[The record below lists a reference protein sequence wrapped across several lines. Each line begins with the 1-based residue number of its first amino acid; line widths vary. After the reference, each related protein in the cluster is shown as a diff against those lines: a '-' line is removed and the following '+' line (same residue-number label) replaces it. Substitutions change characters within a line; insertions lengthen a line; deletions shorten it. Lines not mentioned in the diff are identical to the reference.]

1 MMSVNSG
8 NRVQEQAHGQSQ
20 SKRNPGI
27 GFYWQNS
34 WRMLWRDWRGGEL
47 TILAIALIIAVTS
60 ITAVGFFTDRIE
72 RGLKMQSAELIA
84 GDLVISSGRTD
95 VNDHI
100 AEARANNFMVTT
112 TEQFRSVVFV
122 NERFQLAEVK
132 VVSEGYPLRG
142 VLRVSDT
149 AFGQDEATTGIPAP
163 GELWV
168 EARLLQLLDLDVG
181 DSVKLGEVLFTLR
194 KIIRYEPDRAGDL
207 FSVAP
212 RVMMN
217 SADLDATRLISIG
230 ALVSYR
236 VLIAG
241 DSDRINDYHDA
252 IKDRLQAGEQIIG
265 VEEGR
270 PELNTALNSARQF
283 LGLAAL
289 ISVLLAG
296 VAVATVANRFS
307 TRHLNTS
314 AMMRCLGT
322 SQKTIIRL
330 FTLEMLWLSILAS
343 TIGCVLGA
351 LTQLVITELLD
362 KLVLTQLPPPS
373 WKALILGYATGIVM
387 LIGFALPPLL
397 SLHRVPPLH
406 VLRKD
411 VPKHP
416 VSVWTVY
423 IAVMICMS
431 LLLYWQIGDLQLVT
445 IVIGGILLTLL
456 ILAVTAYLLI
466 LLLNRLRAR
475 VGIAWR
481 FGLANISR
489 RPGSS
494 VIQIVAFGLGI
505 MVLLLLSTVRSD
517 LLYDWQSSLPH
528 DAPNYFVINVQTDQV
543 DEISD
548 YFTSMGVNNTR
559 LYPMVRA
566 RLVEVNGQKVDS
578 SDYQSE
584 RAKRFVTREFNLSWA
599 EHMQRD
605 NEVVAGE
612 WWSRQEHGRPLL
624 SLEAGLAETLNMQ
637 VNDVV
642 SFDINGSKIDL
653 TISNLRSVDWD
664 TFNVNFF
671 TVLPPGVL
679 ENRPANWVTSVYLN
693 AEQQQQLGRLV
704 REFSNITLID
714 IETIMQ
720 RVRGIIDRVTLA
732 VEFVFLFTLLA
743 GLAVLYAAIQSNQDE
758 RRFESAVLRTLGASR
773 KTLMLG
779 LLAEFSLLGAL
790 SGLLAGLAAT
800 SLAWLLALYIFK
812 FDYAFDITVAVAGF
826 VSGIA
831 IVVSAGILGTR
842 SVLTTPPVETL
853 RQGNG

>member
-1 MMSVNSG
+1 MSSDNNSHVQTSAAGHQHTSVNQG
-8 NRVQEQAHGQSQ
+8 VR
-20 SKRNPGI
+20 
-27 GFYWQNS
+27 FYWYNA

-84 GDLVISSGRTD
+84 GDLVISSSRAD

-100 AEARANNFMVTT
+100 TEARANDFMVATVQ
-112 TEQFRSVVFV
+112 QFRSVVFAD
-122 NERFQLAEVK
+122 ERFQLAEVK
-132 VVSEGYPLRG
+132 AVSEGYPLRG
-142 VLRVSDT
+142 VLRVSDS
-149 AFGQDEATTGIPAP
+149 AFGQDEATTAIPAP

-168 EARLLQLLDLDVG
+168 EARLLQLLELNIG
-181 DSVKLGEVLFTLR
+181 DTIKLGEVEFTLR

-217 SADLDATRLISIG
+217 SADLDATGLISTG

-241 DSDRINDYHDA
+241 DIDRINDYGNA
-252 IKDRLQAGEQIIG
+252 LKDRLQPGEQIIG
-265 VEEGR
+265 IDEGR
-270 PELNTALNSARQF
+270 PELNTALKSARQF

-314 AMMRCLGT
+314 AMMRCLGS

-330 FTLEMLWLSILAS
+330 FTLEMLWLSLLAS
-343 TIGCVLGA
+343 TVGCILGA

-373 WKALILGYATGIVM
+373 LKAVILGYATGVVM

-411 VPKHP
+411 VPKRP

-423 IAVMICMS
+423 LAVVLCMS
-431 LLLYWQIGDLQLVT
+431 LLLYWQIADLQLVV
-445 IVIGGILLTLL
+445 IVLGGILATL
-456 ILAVTAYLLI
+456 ITLAATAYLLI
-466 LLLNRLRAR
+466 LLLNRLRSR

-481 FGLANISR
+481 FGLAKISR

-517 LLYDWQSSLPH
+517 LLDGWQRSLPH

-543 DEISD
+543 EDINN
-548 YFTSMGVNNTR
+548 YFTSIGVNNSR

-566 RLVEVNGQKVDS
+566 RLIEINGSRVDS
-578 SDYQSE
+578 SNYQNE

-599 EHMQRD
+599 ADMQPD
-605 NEVVAGE
+605 NDIVDGR
-612 WWSRQEHGRPLL
+612 WWQRADHGRPLL
-624 SLEAGLAETLNMQ
+624 SLETGLAETLKLK

-679 ENRPANWVTSVYLN
+679 EDMPANWITSVYLDT
-693 AEQQQQLGRLV
+693 EQRQQLGTLV
-704 REFSNITLID
+704 RQFSNITLID

-720 RVRGIIDRVTLA
+720 RVRGIIARVSLA
-732 VEFVFLFTLLA
+732 VEFIFLFTLLA

-779 LLAEFSLLGAL
+779 LFAEFSLLGAL
-790 SGLLAGLAAT
+790 SGVLAGLAA
-800 SLAWLLALYIFK
+800 SALASMLATYVFK
-812 FDYAFDITVAVAGF
+812 FDYSFDITVAMSGF
-826 VSGIA
+826 FSGML
-831 IVVSAGILGTR
+831 IVVIAGILGTR
-842 SVLTTPPVETL
+842 RVLTTPPVETL
-853 RQGNG
+853 RQGNA

>member
-1 MMSVNSG
+1 M
-8 NRVQEQAHGQSQ
+8 QAQALSQ
-20 SKRNPGI
+20 PQPKRNPGI

-34 WRMLWRDWRGGEL
+34 WRMLWRDWRGSEL

-84 GDLVISSGRTD
+84 GDLVISSGRAD
-95 VNDHI
+95 VNDYI

-112 TEQFRSVVFV
+112 TQQFRSVVFAD
-122 NERFQLAEVK
+122 ERFKLAEVK

-149 AFGQDEATTGIPAP
+149 AFGPDEATTSIPAA

-181 DSVKLGEVLFTLR
+181 DSIKLGEVLFTLR

-217 SADLDATRLISIG
+217 STDLDATGLISIG

-241 DSDRINDYHDA
+241 DSVRINDYRDA
-252 IKDRLQAGEQIIG
+252 IKDRLQPGEQIIG

-270 PELNTALNSARQF
+270 PELNTALKSARQF

-322 SQKTIIRL
+322 SQKTIIKL

-351 LTQLVITELLD
+351 LTQVVITELLD

-397 SLHRVPPLH
+397 SLHKVPPLH

-411 VPKHP
+411 VAKRP

-431 LLLYWQIGDLQLVT
+431 LLLYWQIGDLQLVV
-445 IVIGGILLTLL
+445 IVIGGILVTLVT
-456 ILAVTAYLLI
+456 LAATAYLLI

-475 VGIAWR
+475 VGVAWR

-517 LLYDWQSSLPH
+517 LLDGWQRSLPH

-566 RLVEVNGQKVDS
+566 RLVDVNGLKVDS

-599 EHMQRD
+599 EHMQQD

-612 WWSRQEHGRPLL
+612 WWSRQDHGRPLL
-624 SLEAGLAETLNMQ
+624 SLEAGLAETLKLQ

-679 ENRPANWVTSVYLN
+679 EDRPANWVTSVHLN
-693 AEQQQQLGRLV
+693 AEQRQQLARLV

-720 RVRGIIDRVTLA
+720 RVRGIIDRVSLA

-800 SLAWLLALYIFK
+800 SLAWLLAVYIFK
-812 FDYAFDITVAVAGF
+812 FDYAFDITVAVSGL

-842 SVLTTPPVETL
+842 RVLTTPPIETL
-853 RQGNG
+853 RQGNR

>member
-1 MMSVNSG
+1 MKVNRG
-8 NRVQEQAHGQSQ
+8 NRVQAQALSQ
-20 SKRNPGI
+20 PQPKRNPGI

-34 WRMLWRDWRGGEL
+34 WRMLWRDWRGSEL

-84 GDLVISSGRTD
+84 GDLVISSGRAD
-95 VNDHI
+95 VNDYI

-112 TEQFRSVVFV
+112 TQQFRSVVFAD
-122 NERFQLAEVK
+122 ERFKLAEVK

-149 AFGQDEATTGIPAP
+149 AFGPDEATTSIPAA

-181 DSVKLGEVLFTLR
+181 DSIKLGEVLFTLR

-217 SADLDATRLISIG
+217 STDLDATGLISIG

-241 DSDRINDYHDA
+241 DSVRINDYRDA
-252 IKDRLQAGEQIIG
+252 IKDRLQPGEQIIG

-270 PELNTALNSARQF
+270 PELNTALKSARQF

-322 SQKTIIRL
+322 SQKTIIKL

-351 LTQLVITELLD
+351 LTQVVITELLD

-397 SLHRVPPLH
+397 SLHKVPPLH

-411 VPKHP
+411 VAKRP

-431 LLLYWQIGDLQLVT
+431 LLLYWQIGDLQLVV
-445 IVIGGILLTLL
+445 IVIGGILVTLVT
-456 ILAVTAYLLI
+456 LAATAYLLI

-475 VGIAWR
+475 VGVAWR

-517 LLYDWQSSLPH
+517 LLDGWQRSLPH

-566 RLVEVNGQKVDS
+566 RLVDVNGLKVDS

-599 EHMQRD
+599 EHMQQD

-612 WWSRQEHGRPLL
+612 WWSRQDHGRPLL
-624 SLEAGLAETLNMQ
+624 SLEAGLAETLKLQ

-679 ENRPANWVTSVYLN
+679 EDRPANWVTSVHLN
-693 AEQQQQLGRLV
+693 AEQRQQLARLV

-720 RVRGIIDRVTLA
+720 RVRGIIDRVSLA

-800 SLAWLLALYIFK
+800 SLAWLLAVYIFK
-812 FDYAFDITVAVAGF
+812 FDYAFDITVAVSGL

-842 SVLTTPPVETL
+842 RVLTTPPIETL
-853 RQGNG
+853 RQGNR